1 MPVTPPP
8 VKGTQGYRKSNL
20 NWPESEPQVNLCPIG
35 CVNRFRLWTNLLLEK
50 LIVEI
55 GKLLYERSY
64 VVSSDGNVSVRL
76 DENTVLATP
85 TMTCKGRM
93 TEDCL
98 ALTDMDGKPL
108 SDKRA
113 SSELAM
119 HLLIYKMRPDIKAV
133 CHAHPPH
140 GTAFAV
146 AGLAIDKPILSE
158 VILTL
163 GCVPLT
169 DYGTPS
175 TNELTEAMKPFVTH
189 HNALLMAN
197 HGAVAYG
204 EDLWQSFDRLETLEH
219 SKDCNLGKSSAVQMT
234 CRRMQLKSSFRS
246 EKRRGTSRK
255 TPAVR
260 LRGYLHD
267 ANIRGNGRELS
278 VKVRSNGG
286 KISFTREELIELL
299 SQAAKLG

>member
-1 MPVTPPP
+1 M
-8 VKGTQGYRKSNL
+8 N
-20 NWPESEPQVNLCPIG
+20 ESEA
-35 CVNRFRLWTNLLLEK
+35 RK
-50 LIVEI
+50 LICEI
-55 GKLLYERSY
+55 GRLLYDRSY

-76 DENTVLATP
+76 GEDRILATP

-93 TEDCL
+93 TEDSL
-98 ALTDMDGKPL
+98 AITDMDGKPL
-108 SDKRA
+108 TDKKA

-119 HLLIYKMRPDIKAV
+119 HILIYKERPDIRAV
-133 CHAHPPH
+133 SHAHPPH

-175 TNELTEAMKPFVTH
+175 TDELTQAMRPFVKH

-204 EDLWQSFDRLETLEH
+204 EDLWQAFDRLETLEH
-219 SKDCNLGKSSAVQMT
+219 TAKIAILAKALGGAT
-234 CRRMQLKSSFRS
+234 DLPPDAI
-246 EKRRGTSRK
+246 EKLINIREKAGYLTETARCQSC
-255 TPAVR
+255 
-260 LRGYLHD
+260 GYLHD
-267 ANIRGNGRELS
+267 NGIKCGSTSVIPPTANGAKMSL
-278 VKVRSNGG
+278 
-286 KISFTREELIELL
+286 TREELIELL
-299 SQAAKLG
+299 VKAGSLNN

>member
-1 MPVTPPP
+1 MDES
-8 VKGTQGYRKSNL
+8 QARKL
-20 NWPESEPQVNLCPIG
+20 ICEIG
-35 CVNRFRLWTNLLLEK
+35 NLL
-50 LIVEI
+50 
-55 GKLLYERSY
+55 YDRSY
-64 VVSSDGNVSVRL
+64 VVSSDGNVSIRL

-98 ALTDMDGKPL
+98 ASTDMEGKPL
-108 SDKRA
+108 TDKKA

-119 HLLIYKMRPDIKAV
+119 HLLIYKERPDIKAV

-175 TNELTEAMKPFVTH
+175 TDELTEAMQPFVKH

-204 EDLWQSFDRLETLEH
+204 EDLWQAFDRLETLEH
-219 SKDCNLGKSSAVQMT
+219 TAKIAILAKALGGANDLPADAIEKLVNIREKAGY
-234 CRRMQLKSSFRS
+234 LKENARCQ
-246 EKRRGTSRK
+246 
-255 TPAVR
+255 AC
-260 LRGYLHD
+260 GYLHETGIACEMD
-267 ANIRGNGRELS
+267 VKYPTQAGTNGA
-278 VKVRSNGG
+278 

-299 SQAAKLG
+299 SQVAHPAN

>member
-1 MPVTPPP
+1 MNE
-8 VKGTQGYRKSNL
+8 QDAR
-20 NWPESEPQVNLCPIG
+20 
-35 CVNRFRLWTNLLLEK
+35 K
-50 LIVEI
+50 LICEI

-64 VVSSDGNVSVRL
+64 VVASDGNVSIRL
-76 DENTVLATP
+76 DDNTVLATP

-108 SDKRA
+108 ADKKA

-175 TNELTEAMKPFVTH
+175 TDELTEAMKPFVTH

-204 EDLWQSFDRLETLEH
+204 DDLWQAFDRLETLEH
-219 SKDCNLGKSSAVQMT
+219 TAKIAILAKALGGANDLPQDAIEKLINIREKAGY
-234 CRRMQLKSSFRS
+234 LKTNARCQ
-246 EKRRGTSRK
+246 
-255 TPAVR
+255 AC
-260 LRGYLHD
+260 GYLHD
-267 ANIRGNGRELS
+267 AGITCDLD
-278 VKVRSNGG
+278 VQYPAAPQSNGA
-286 KISFTREELIELL
+286 KVSFTREELIELL
-299 SQAAKLG
+299 SQAANLS

>member
-1 MPVTPPP
+1 MNENEA
-8 VKGTQGYRKSNL
+8 R
-20 NWPESEPQVNLCPIG
+20 
-35 CVNRFRLWTNLLLEK
+35 K
-50 LIVEI
+50 LIVEV
-55 GKLLYERSY
+55 GKLLYDRSY
-64 VVSSDGNVSVRL
+64 VVASDGNVSIRL

-98 ALTDMDGKPL
+98 ALTDLEGKPL
-108 SDKRA
+108 SDKKA
-113 SSELAM
+113 SSELEM

-146 AGLAIDKPILSE
+146 AGLAIDEPILSE

-175 TNELTEAMKPFVTH
+175 TNELTDAMKPFVMH

-204 EDLWQSFDRLETLEH
+204 ADLWQAFDRLETLEH
-219 SKDCNLGKSSAVQMT
+219 TAKIAILSRALGGAID
-234 CRRMQLKSSFRS
+234 LPADAI
-246 EKRRGTSRK
+246 EKL
-255 TPAVR
+255 VR
-260 LRGYLHD
+260 IREKAGYLTETARCQACGYLED
-267 ANIRGNGRELS
+267 SNIECEVEGNSHKPGSPR
-278 VKVRSNGG
+278 V
-286 KISFTREELIELL
+286 SFSREELIELL
-299 SQAAKLG
+299 SKVSNV

>member
-1 MPVTPPP
+1 MDEFEA
-8 VKGTQGYRKSNL
+8 R
-20 NWPESEPQVNLCPIG
+20 
-35 CVNRFRLWTNLLLEK
+35 K

-55 GKLLYERSY
+55 GRLLYERSY
-64 VVSSDGNVSVRL
+64 VVASDGNVSIRL
-76 DENTVLATP
+76 SDDRILATP
-85 TMTCKGRM
+85 TMMCKGRM
-93 TEDCL
+93 TEADL
-98 ALTDMDGKPL
+98 ALTDMDGKAV
-108 SDKRA
+108 SDQRA

-119 HLLIYKMRPDIKAV
+119 HLLIYKMRPDVKAV
-133 CHAHPPH
+133 CHAHPPN

-146 AGLAIDKPILSE
+146 AGLAIDQPILSE

-175 TNELTEAMKPFVTH
+175 TDELTDSMKPYVEH

-204 EDLWQSFDRLETLEH
+204 ETLWQAFDRLETLEH
-219 SKDCNLGKSSAVQMT
+219 TAKIAILAKTLGGANDLPRGAIEKLIEIREKAGY
-234 CRRMQLKSSFRS
+234 LKANARCQ
-246 EKRRGTSRK
+246 
-255 TPAVR
+255 AC
-260 LRGYLHD
+260 GYLHETGISCD
-267 ANIRGNGRELS
+267 LQVSYPDQNS
-278 VKVRSNGG
+278 SNGK